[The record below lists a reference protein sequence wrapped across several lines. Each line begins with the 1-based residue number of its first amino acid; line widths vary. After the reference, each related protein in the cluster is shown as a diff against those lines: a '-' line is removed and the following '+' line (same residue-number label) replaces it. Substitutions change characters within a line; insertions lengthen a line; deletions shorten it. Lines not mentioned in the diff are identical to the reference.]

1 MMKPTLLIKKTQM
14 MAAFFFPRKD
24 RPWQIITSSSYSEH
38 MYDLLFIETCN
49 KNGNDFLDPVSYSL
63 NQ

>member
-1 MMKPTLLIKKTQM
+1 